1 MQLTKAWL
9 YAAVAAA
16 ALATTAPASAEVVF
30 AGFTN
35 GCFGTGCVP
44 STANNGGSTEV
55 TNGALTFRT
64 STFND
69 ITSENFVPGAS
80 GLALGGNPA
89 DPNVNNLGSITVAN
103 VQDNFNQPADD
114 FTLRVT
120 FTLPAGTAPNSTVF
134 FADVSGS
141 VNPNGGG
148 GVFLDFDNA
157 FRTFTSS
164 AGTFQFAVSDLN
176 VNAGQTG
183 SINGR
188 IIVPGP
194 IAGAGIPALMAL
206 GGFVWARRRKAAA
219 TA

>member
-1 MQLTKAWL
+1 MHLKSTTKMLAL
-9 YAAVAAA
+9 GAAFAVASFASA
-16 ALATTAPASAEVVF
+16 VPASAEVVF

-35 GCFGTGCVP
+35 GCFGAGCVP

-55 TNGALTFRT
+55 TNGGALTFRT

-69 ITSENFVPGAS
+69 ITSENF
-80 GLALGGNPA
+80 LALGGNPA
-89 DPNVNNLGSITVAN
+89 DPNVNNLGTITVAA

-120 FTLPAGTAPNSTVF
+120 FTLPAGTAPGNSVF

-164 AGTFQFAVSDLN
+164 AGTFMFAVSDLN
-176 VNAGQTG
+176 VNAGQVG

>member
-35 GCFGTGCVP
+35 GCFGAGCVP
-44 STANNGGSTEV
+44 SSLNNGGSTEV
-55 TNGALTFRT
+55 TNGGALTFRT

-69 ITSENFVPGAS
+69 ITSDNF
-80 GLALGGNPA
+80 LALGGNPA
-89 DPNVNNLGSITVAN
+89 DPNVNNLGTITVAA
-103 VQDNFNQPADD
+103 VQDNFNQPSDD

-120 FTLPAGTAPNSTVF
+120 FTLPAGTAPNNSVF

-157 FRTFTSS
+157 FRTFTF
-164 AGTFQFAVSDLN
+164 AGGTFQFAVSDVN